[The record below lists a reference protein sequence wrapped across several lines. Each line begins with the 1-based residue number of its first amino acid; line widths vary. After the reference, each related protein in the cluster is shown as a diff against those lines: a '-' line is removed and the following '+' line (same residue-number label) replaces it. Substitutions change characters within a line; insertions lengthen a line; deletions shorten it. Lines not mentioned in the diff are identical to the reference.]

1 MKRLLYWP
9 VPKRRNSRA
18 RVLKRKVA
26 FHGPLFQVTVEQ
38 VREPA
43 GYTARRD
50 VVRHPGSIVVLAVRE
65 NRRGLEV
72 LLEQQYRHATGGYMW
87 ELPAGKV
94 DRGERELAAA
104 KRELLEETGYTAK
117 MWRPILN
124 FFVSPGFLDERMR
137 VFMARGITAGKAQP
151 EYDEAIECKW
161 FSLGTALRMIEREQI
176 RDAKTI
182 APLFWLDLHRN
193 SL

>member
-1 MKRLLYWP
+1 
-9 VPKRRNSRA
+9 
-18 RVLKRKVA
+18 VLKRKVA
-26 FHGPLFQVTVEQ
+26 FRGPLFYVTVEQ

-65 NRRGLEV
+65 NRGGFEV
-72 LLEQQYRHATGGYMW
+72 LLERQYRHATGGYMW

-104 KRELLEETGYTAK
+104 KRELLEETGYTGRS
-117 MWRPILN
+117 WRPILN

-137 VFMARGITAGKAQP
+137 VFLARSITAGKAQP
-151 EYDEAIECKW
+151 EADEAIECKW
-161 FSLGTALRMIEREQI
+161 FSLRAALAMIEREEIQ
-176 RDAKTI
+176 DAKTI
-182 APLFWLDLHRN
+182 APLFWLELHRN
-193 SL
+193 PL